1 MPLLFALG
9 VVSLNGT
16 IRCMDTCVLLRWCAY
31 VTLSLCPWTNEA
43 VCSLGLCSSK
53 LPKVG
58 QRGLWFYT
66 YFYIYIKDLGLK
78 DFYCSDVCHMK
89 LMLQINHPVG
99 DLGTHITQ
107 TFIWAKGRDV
117 ADSGVKFKLYPK
129 GAIASGKQHGCSFE
143 RV

>member
-1 MPLLFALG
+1 MKRQYAVWDFAHQ
-9 VVSLNGT
+9 NF
-16 IRCMDTCVLLRWCAY
+16 
-31 VTLSLCPWTNEA
+31 
-43 VCSLGLCSSK
+43 
-53 LPKVG
+53 
-58 QRGLWFYT
+58 QRLDKEVYGSTPILYI
-66 YFYIYIKDLGLK
+66 YIYIKDLGLK
-78 DFYCSDVCHMK
+78 DFYCSDFCHMK

-129 GAIASGKQHGCSFE
+129 GTIASGKQHGCSFE